1 MTTIPMTVA
10 DQYLINQAEKV
21 HYTDWDKVDEMIDRA
36 KSKEAKEILRG
47 IRNRLNHL
55 EEFRNDNL

>member
-1 MTTIPMTVA
+1 MSNSMTVGDYA
-10 DQYLINQAEKV
+10 LIMEAEKV

>member
-1 MTTIPMTVA
+1 MSNSMTVGDYA
-10 DQYLINQAEKV
+10 LIMEAEKV

-47 IRNRLNHL
+47 IRNTLNHL

>member
-1 MTTIPMTVA
+1 ME
-10 DQYLINQAEKV
+10 AEKV

>member
-1 MTTIPMTVA
+1 MSNSMTVGDYA
-10 DQYLINQAEKV
+10 LIMEAEKV

-55 EEFRNDNL
+55 EEFRNGNL

>member
-1 MTTIPMTVA
+1 MSNSMTVGDYA
-10 DQYLINQAEKV
+10 LIMEAEKV

-47 IRNRLNHL
+47 IRNRLNHM

>member
-1 MTTIPMTVA
+1 MSKSITVGDYA
-10 DQYLINQAEKV
+10 LIMEAEKV